1 MTGPAEARRHI
12 QRCSTVRRREWRSG
26 VVRVVAGKTGGKGE
40 KWKGKEPSG
49 GTGGSGEYGDDPT
62 GGG

>member
-1 MTGPAEARRHI
+1 M
-12 QRCSTVRRREWRSG
+12 
-26 VVRVVAGKTGGKGE
+26 VRVVAGKTGGKGE